1 MKGKKRFVFLM
12 SGLIL
17 LGCSNAVESPLP
29 AATLTKQRAM
39 ELAQDEVR
47 EIASGERVYVWNK
60 NSKVTD
66 AFPVYLD
73 GIDGISYYECKVM
86 TDGQE
91 SGYVLINV
99 NGSDVTVTE
108 ACEEGTTLNEYYEE
122 VTGQAKENIEVYRYG
137 FTASAAY
144 EKLEDISARGMN
156 TENRKPLAVMGLDES
171 FDYESY
177 RDAVRA
183 NGGSPLTEVIETSAV
198 SSRGMT
204 GRGNAEVYLR
214 TSWDPNVAPTSTP
227 RWVQF
232 NVDYQ
237 PPAGEAAV
245 GCGALAHAL
254 VLAYWQEKKDFPGL
268 LSHQYLIPI
277 KINGEH
283 INQEKFQPERDVKS
297 EILQIAI
304 DLGTTKALSMGYT
317 APYKMKRIDNYVN
330 SKGYSCS
337 VRERFG
343 GYDSKFN
350 GIYDSLA
357 EDRPVILLINA
368 DGIGAMDHYVVV
380 EHAKRVSG
388 SNAYIRY
395 YCNFA
400 WGEWAFT
407 DTKSGGWNSHKW
419 VYAFNMKDPSSTSG
433 GLAAARHSV
442 YQYWD
447 IKISK

>member
-17 LGCSNAVESPLP
+17 LGCSNAVESPLS

-91 SGYVLINV
+91 SGYVLVNV

-144 EKLEDISARGMN
+144 EKSEDISARGMN

-227 RWVQF
+227 RWAQF
-232 NVDYQ
+232 HRRYS
-237 PPAGEAAV
+237 GYTGMAAV

-254 VLAYWQEKKDFPGL
+254 VLAYWQQNKGFYGL
-268 LSHQYLIPI
+268 LYDGDLHDLDDSVREEFTI
-277 KINGEH
+277 H
-283 INQEKFQPERDVKS
+283 IGN
-297 EILQIAI
+297 
-304 DLGTTKALSMGYT
+304 ALDTRPVAGQGYT
-317 APYKMKRIDNYVN
+317 PPYKMKKIVDYLAA
-330 SKGYSCS
+330 KGYSGE

-407 DTKSGGWNSHKW
+407 DTKSGDWNSHKW